1 MQMGQSKNVF
11 SKTGLRRM
19 RDVLARHVESGKI
32 PGLVAMVSRYDETHV
47 EAIGTMRHDG
57 GTPMRRDTI
66 FRMASTSKP
75 VSMAAA
81 MVLLDECRLR
91 LDDPVETWLPELAD
105 RRVLKRID
113 GPLDDTVPARR
124 PITVRDLLTS
134 TFGLGMDMTSLGTP
148 IMGAIFEQGLTPN
161 LPEPMP
167 EPDEWMR
174 RLGALPLMHQ
184 PGERWQ
190 YHISSDLL
198 GVLAARVTGQS
209 FETFLRERIFDPLG
223 MKDTGFHVPADK
235 IDRLPPLY
243 APDPQTGEFIV
254 WDEAKGGRH
263 SQPPAFQGGG
273 GGLSSTVDDYH
284 AYFRMLLNH
293 GMHGTERILSR
304 PAVQLMTTNRLT
316 PEQQAHETPWRA
328 TMSMCHSAKGSKAA
342 GASGW
347 RCAPAAVTMRPS
359 ASSAGTAEAA
369 PQPTPTRT
377 TSSWE
382 SCSPRS
388 GCQPRIQRGLSTTS
402 GPRSIRQSKTNTEPA
417 PGTTRPQPATAKG
430 LH

>member
-1 MQMGQSKNVF
+1 MISGKSSSGF
-11 SKTGLRRM
+11 SETGLQRM

-32 PGLVAMVSRYDETHV
+32 PGLVALVSRNGETHV

-57 GTPMRRDTI
+57 GAPMRRDTI

-75 VSMAAA
+75 VTMAAA

-91 LDDPVETWLPELAD
+91 LDDVVDPWLPELAD
-105 RRVLKRID
+105 LRVLKRAD

-124 PITVRDLLTS
+124 PITVRDILTS

-148 IMGAIFEQGLTPN
+148 IMNAIFEQGLTPD

-190 YHISSDLL
+190 YHISNDLL
-198 GVLAARVTGQS
+198 GVLVARVTGQS

-223 MKDTGFHVPADK
+223 MKDTGFHVPAGK

-243 APDPQTGEFIV
+243 APNPQTGEFTV
-254 WDEAKGGRH
+254 WDEADGGRY

-273 GGLSSTVDDYH
+273 GGLCSTVEDYH
-284 AYFRMLLNH
+284 AYFQMLLNQ
-293 GMHGTERILSR
+293 GMHGNQRILSR
-304 PAVQLMTTNRLT
+304 PAVELMTTNRLT
-316 PEQQAHETPWRA
+316 PEQQAARHAMA
-328 TMSMCHSAKGSKAA
+328 TNNVHVSFGQGQHGGWGFGMAVRTYRGDYAPIGQFGWDGGS
-342 GASGW
+342 
-347 RCAPAAVTMRPS
+347 
-359 ASSAGTAEAA
+359 
-369 PQPTPTRT
+369 
-377 TSSWE
+377 
-382 SCSPRS
+382 
-388 GCQPRIQRGLSTTS
+388 
-402 GPRSIRQSKTNTEPA
+402 
-417 PGTTRPQPATAKG
+417 GTTTYADPHNQLTGILLTQVGMSTPDSARLIHDFWTTVYQAIED
-430 LH
+430 

>member
-1 MQMGQSKNVF
+1 MEKMISGKSSGF
-11 SKTGLRRM
+11 SETGLQRM

-32 PGLVAMVSRYDETHV
+32 PGLVALVNRNGETHV

-57 GTPMRRDTI
+57 GAPMRRDTI

-75 VSMAAA
+75 VTMAAA

-91 LDDPVETWLPELAD
+91 LDDVVDPWLPELAD
-105 RRVLKRID
+105 RRVLKRAD

-124 PITVRDLLTS
+124 PIIVRDILTS

-148 IMGAIFEQGLTPN
+148 IMNSIFEQGLTPD

-190 YHISSDLL
+190 YHISNDLL
-198 GVLAARVTGQS
+198 GVLVARVTGQS

-243 APDPQTGEFIV
+243 APNPQTGEFTV
-254 WDEAKGGRH
+254 WDEAEGGRY

-273 GGLSSTVDDYH
+273 GGLCSTVDDYH
-284 AYFRMLLNH
+284 AYFQMLLNQ
-293 GMHGTERILSR
+293 GMHGNERILSR

-316 PEQQAHETPWRA
+316 PEQQTARHAMA
-328 TMSMCHSAKGSKAA
+328 TNNVHVSFGQGQHGGWGFGMAVRTYRGDYAPIGQFGWDGGS
-342 GASGW
+342 
-347 RCAPAAVTMRPS
+347 
-359 ASSAGTAEAA
+359 
-369 PQPTPTRT
+369 
-377 TSSWE
+377 
-382 SCSPRS
+382 
-388 GCQPRIQRGLSTTS
+388 
-402 GPRSIRQSKTNTEPA
+402 
-417 PGTTRPQPATAKG
+417 GTTTYADPHNQLTGILLTQVGMSTPDSARLIHDFWTTVYQAIED
-430 LH
+430 